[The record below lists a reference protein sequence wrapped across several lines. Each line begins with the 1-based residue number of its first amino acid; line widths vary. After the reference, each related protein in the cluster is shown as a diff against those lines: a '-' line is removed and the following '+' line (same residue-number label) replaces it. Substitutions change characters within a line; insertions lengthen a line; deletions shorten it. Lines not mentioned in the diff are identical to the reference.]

1 MTTEQPT
8 APATPPAGFDTL
20 AEMTKLRDAGV
31 PEAHAVAMLYAGIAA
46 ADARFAEV
54 QREIRDAKKD
64 LQQEVR
70 DAKRE
75 TETAKKD
82 LQRDIEDAK
91 RETGTAKKDVTLRL
105 GVWVLAVAT
114 LSVGAVGIIVHWP
127 G

>member
-82 LQRDIEDAK
+82 LERDIKD
-91 RETGTAKKDVTLRL
+91 AKKDVTLRL

>member
-8 APATPPAGFDTL
+8 VPATPPAGFDTL

-46 ADARFAEV
+46 ADARFTEV

-64 LQQEVR
+64 LQQEI
-70 DAKRE
+70 
-75 TETAKKD
+75 ETAKKD
-82 LQRDIEDAK
+82 LQRDIEDTK
-91 RETGTAKKDVTLRL
+91 QETETAKKDVTLRL